1 MYYIYLEQSWE
12 LVSKAL
18 EEQRKNR
25 AKNDKNH
32 IEVTKSVVA
41 VGNVNKRKSDDKLVS
56 GNKKIKSEV
65 VASESPKTEKG
76 SFEEQKMAKK
86 LAKRLN
92 KSTKQKHRQ
101 MEKAQWQEMIQS
113 MIPEAGN
120 NEELIQN
127 LQRVSNATNVP
138 HKTKWDKFNRPN
150 FMVNNLAMFIFNQSI
165 MIYTMILS
173 DFFDEHAWLHC
184 EPNNN
189 RSTLDYGFKSIEK
202 KSRKEEGWKVN
213 SVSN

>member
-1 MYYIYLEQSWE
+1 M
-12 LVSKAL
+12 SKAL

-25 AKNDKNH
+25 AENDKNH

-56 GNKKIKSEV
+56 GNKKIKKEA
-65 VASESPKTEKG
+65 VANESSKTVKD

-86 LAKRLN
+86 LANKQN
-92 KSTKQKHRQ
+92 KSTKQKHRK
-101 MEKAQWQEMIQS
+101 MEKAQWQEIVQS

-127 LQRVSNATNVP
+127 LQRVSNATNFP
-138 HKTKWDKFNRPN
+138 QKTKWNKLNRPN
-150 FMVNNLAMFIFNQSI
+150 FMVNNLAIFIFIQSI
-165 MIYTMILS
+165 MIYIMILS

-184 EPNNN
+184 EPNYN
-189 RSTLDYGFKSIEK
+189 RSTLEYGFNSLEK
-202 KSRKEEGWKVN
+202 ESRKEEWWKVN
-213 SVSN
+213 SVK